1 MGTIAA
7 MWSGSADPGIPIP
20 GTFALCALHA
30 TDLRVRCMGIHH
42 NGSNPPDTTQ
52 FLALSG
58 GGHFACGVEYG
69 SHFIVCWGELQVPQE
84 LQQVSYSIV
93 ASGGFHV
100 CALRSD
106 NSFVD
111 CWGRI
116 PAPPAGMAF
125 ASLVS
130 GWGFSCGLTQAG
142 TVACWGDLRKEIL
155 QPSNETFGSIFAGGN
170 TACGVTLLGRL
181 CCWGT
186 ADHGQSI
193 PPTGLQ
199 FLSIAGGLYHTCGIR
214 ADNRQVLCWGDQD
227 NGKLMAPLDV
237 SFSQIAAGD
246 FYTCGMRMDP
256 PMDVVC
262 WGNSVWYPRY
272 QKNFTISRGM
282 CVSECGRSQFQAA
295 DQLCPVVRDKVCLDC
310 SVCVGNSE
318 ASPCG
323 PLGDR
328 KCDTRSQPRSTAL
341 VILLIAAA
349 LFLGSLL
356 VLATWLYLLRREK
369 SKEDDPKQQGDGK
382 LEAVASKN
390 ENERS
395 AGQALAMSALE
406 LEVATNSYSEE
417 MVLGKGAF
425 GTVYKGV
432 LENGQAVAIKRAS
445 TSSTR
450 SSELFEKELQLLTR
464 THHSCLVNLVGYCM
478 EEKLLVFEFMSRG
491 SLYDNIFARSGPSAG
506 LQWICRIK
514 LAAQAAR
521 GLEYLHKY
529 ACPPIIHRD
538 VKSAN
543 ILLDDEWNAHVSDFG
558 LSLFGPLGSAT
569 HLSNMTI
576 VGTPGYLDPEYGFF
590 MKLTTKSDVYSFGV
604 VLLELLSGQKPVD
617 HFRPVQNIVIWA
629 KELLNDDTLHQ
640 LFDPALA
647 VPEMPE
653 PLYRAAKLA
662 LECTDVRG
670 KMRPSMTNVAKSL
683 EDILESLK
691 EQDTRPPSKLSESG
705 RDSKLSEPLSGRD
718 SGNMSSFPASI

>member
-1 MGTIAA
+1 

-432 LENGQAVAIKRAS
+432 LENGQA
-445 TSSTR
+445 
-450 SSELFEKELQLLTR
+450 
-464 THHSCLVNLVGYCM
+464 
-478 EEKLLVFEFMSRG
+478 
-491 SLYDNIFARSGPSAG
+491 
-506 LQWICRIK
+506 
-514 LAAQAAR
+514 
-521 GLEYLHKY
+521 
-529 ACPPIIHRD
+529 
-538 VKSAN
+538 
-543 ILLDDEWNAHVSDFG
+543 
-558 LSLFGPLGSAT
+558 
-569 HLSNMTI
+569 
-576 VGTPGYLDPEYGFF
+576 
-590 MKLTTKSDVYSFGV
+590 
-604 VLLELLSGQKPVD
+604 KPVD